1 MNPRMHSHTRRP
13 VGSRQRGVVLLF
25 SLIALGIMLIVAVA
39 LVRSFN
45 SSLFTAG
52 NIGFKRDLQNQ
63 SERAVDVVL
72 NEFRSGGNLASPGAR
87 GSNKPAY
94 NYSATMLPVNAQGI
108 PDALQNNTTFAAV
121 GTTGKDIP
129 VTGMNVTVRYV
140 VDRLCA
146 TTGDETSLGAGVC
159 RLADNPVP
167 VGTSLSNL
175 QGADR
180 APLCPTCSSA
190 APQGVVYRLSI
201 KVTGPRNTQSFFQS
215 TFTVPSSS

>member
-1 MNPRMHSHTRRP
+1 MKTHTFSRARHC
-13 VGSRQRGVVLLF
+13 GAARQRGVVLLF

-108 PDALQNNTTFAAV
+108 PDALQNDTTFSAV
-121 GTTGKDIP
+121 GSTGKDIP
-129 VTGMNVTVRYV
+129 VTSMNVTVRYV